1 MNIFHKVALQGLKK
15 NRARTFV
22 TVAGVVL
29 SAALFTA
36 VAAFG
41 TSLLQYMIN
50 VSKLKCGGWHIDFV
64 DVNADFVEERL
75 GDSEVIEAVSFENI
89 GYALLDGAKSKEK
102 PYLFVA
108 GFTKDAFAKLPVT
121 LISGRLPQK
130 DTEVIIPNHIA
141 IKAGVRIPVGESIRI
156 SVGNREESGSIL
168 TQHDPYREGERLNLV
183 EEKMYK
189 VVGVY
194 ERAGFEEHD
203 APGYTLITRTDMA
216 GMTGRCSLFLT
227 LDNPQKVTEYGSR
240 FADVFSFTL
249 NEDVLR
255 FYGVSEN
262 TLVNAVLYTA
272 GGILTAIIMISSV
285 FLIYNAFYISLNE
298 RVHQFGILMS
308 VGATARQLKSSVLF
322 EGFCIGLLGIPL
334 GVAVGI
340 GSVALVLPVVE
351 RNFATISAS
360 KVPLELSVSV
370 PALAAAIAVSL
381 VTILISAYIPAR
393 KAAAVPVMTCI
404 RQTGEIKTEA
414 KDVKIS
420 RLASRV
426 YGLEGILAL
435 KNFRRN
441 KRRYRSV
448 ILSLTLS
455 VVLFVT
461 GNAFGSTLKG
471 IAKEVTVEA
480 DGDISFYA
488 EEMSQD
494 ELLAWHER
502 LKNLEDRKS
511 TRLNSSH

>member
-216 GMTGRCSLFLT
+216 
-227 LDNPQKVTEYGSR
+227 V
-240 FADVFSFTL
+240 
-249 NEDVLR
+249 
-255 FYGVSEN
+255 
-262 TLVNAVLYTA
+262 
-272 GGILTAIIMISSV
+272 
-285 FLIYNAFYISLNE
+285 
-298 RVHQFGILMS
+298 
-308 VGATARQLKSSVLF
+308 
-322 EGFCIGLLGIPL
+322 
-334 GVAVGI
+334 
-340 GSVALVLPVVE
+340 
-351 RNFATISAS
+351 
-360 KVPLELSVSV
+360 
-370 PALAAAIAVSL
+370 
-381 VTILISAYIPAR
+381 
-393 KAAAVPVMTCI
+393 
-404 RQTGEIKTEA
+404 
-414 KDVKIS
+414 
-420 RLASRV
+420 
-426 YGLEGILAL
+426 
-435 KNFRRN
+435 
-441 KRRYRSV
+441 
-448 ILSLTLS
+448 
-455 VVLFVT
+455 
-461 GNAFGSTLKG
+461 
-471 IAKEVTVEA
+471 
-480 DGDISFYA
+480 
-488 EEMSQD
+488 
-494 ELLAWHER
+494 
-502 LKNLEDRKS
+502 
-511 TRLNSSH
+511 